1 MRRRLWQGLI
11 GIALIA
17 AGLVSGVVWS
27 ERRGAQKQTAS
38 SASTPTGAMPAMPG
52 MPAKAA
58 APQGDEAVEVSLTPE
73 AIERA
78 GIKTAGVGTQGTAAG
93 NTVPG
98 PGTTNAHRDTKANP
112 LGGRARR

>member
-17 AGLVSGVVWS
+17 AGLVTGVVWS

-58 APQGDEAVEVSLTPE
+58 APSGDDAVEVSLTPE

-78 GIKTAGVGTQGTAAG
+78 GIKTGNHRAG
-93 NTVPG
+93 
-98 PGTTNAHRDTKANP
+98 
-112 LGGRARR
+112 LGDHERLP